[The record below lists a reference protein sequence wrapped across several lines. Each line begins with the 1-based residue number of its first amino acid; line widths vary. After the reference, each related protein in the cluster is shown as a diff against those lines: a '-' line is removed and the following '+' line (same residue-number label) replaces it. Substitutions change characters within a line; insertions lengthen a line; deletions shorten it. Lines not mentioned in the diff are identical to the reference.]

1 MTTCIRPLPERVHET
16 SAQVR
21 ARASGFESP
30 ATGDRRRVWRRV
42 HAAVTAAP
50 GGRSTVRPSSP
61 TSIPSSAPPRP
72 ASLPPAGW
80 PRRGGGPSRRSAT
93 PIRAPR
99 HRSAW
104 CRPART
110 PAPTRPATAATPRTP
125 RACPTRCSRRRRR
138 PGSRT
143 SSSRAPARSA
153 STTTTCGSR
162 RWCSRSTTSASRGR
176 CTTRRPT
183 PGYYAATLDTG
194 VHCEITV
201 GEKVAVHR
209 YTFPEARSARV
220 VLDLS
225 CGGLAIEHGRTV
237 PLRAHVESMGYGRA
251 QGTVVMEGVPLSVYL
266 EVHRPGWRQMLWY
279 DRRLIEGG
287 TRLDF
292 DSIRQ
297 TTLRPF
303 GLLFMGPGRAGQT
316 VEVRMGFSL
325 RGCEQ
330 ARENLWR
337 ECGGPEPV
345 FDVVRARHRGAL
357 GRPPR
362 PGPGRRR
369 HARPAHG
376 HGDGALPLADQA
388 VLRRR
393 REPVLADV
401 RAVRVRRLHDV
412 GHLQDPDPAAHGDR
426 PEPGR
431 GPAGVAD
438 PGLRGGG
445 QLPDRLPDGPRRGP
459 VLPAGQ
465 RARPHRAGRRA
476 LARARRPGLELG
488 AGAHGGRPAPPLR
501 RGLLRARR
509 RAPDHAHPRPGLR
522 PPLHREGRPGAGRQA
537 PGRRPGDA
545 QPAVGQRLRPGD
557 GPAARLRVLRGR
569 QVELLV
575 PAAARHARADRAGRR
590 RRRLRRDARRVL
602 RLRRGRG
609 DPARPAPRP
618 RPRWPPAT
626 RSTGSRG

>member
-1 MTTCIRPLPERVHET
+1 
-16 SAQVR
+16 
-21 ARASGFESP
+21 
-30 ATGDRRRVWRRV
+30 
-42 HAAVTAAP
+42 
-50 GGRSTVRPSSP
+50 
-61 TSIPSSAPPRP
+61 
-72 ASLPPAGW
+72 
-80 PRRGGGPSRRSAT
+80 
-93 PIRAPR
+93 
-99 HRSAW
+99 
-104 CRPART
+104 
-110 PAPTRPATAATPRTP
+110 
-125 RACPTRCSRRRRR
+125 
-138 PGSRT
+138 
-143 SSSRAPARSA
+143 
-153 STTTTCGSR
+153 
-162 RWCSRSTTSASRGR
+162 
-176 CTTRRPT
+176 
-183 PGYYAATLDTG
+183 
-194 VHCEITV
+194 
-201 GEKVAVHR
+201 
-209 YTFPEARSARV
+209 
-220 VLDLS
+220 
-225 CGGLAIEHGRTV
+225 
-237 PLRAHVESMGYGRA
+237 
-251 QGTVVMEGVPLSVYL
+251 
-266 EVHRPGWRQMLWY
+266 MLWY

-316 VEVRMGFSL
+316 RRGAHRLLAARL
-325 RGCEQ
+325 RAG
-330 ARENLWR
+330 A
-337 ECGGPEPV
+337 GEPV
-345 FDVVRARHRGAL
+345 ARVRRPRAGLRRRPGPHRGPL

-459 VLPAGQ
+459 LLPAGQ
-465 RARPHRAGRRA
+465 RARPHRARRRA

-509 RAPDHAHPRPGLR
+509 RPPDHPHARPGLR

-537 PGRRPGDA
+537 PRRRAGDA
-545 QPAVGQRLRPGD
+545 QPAVGQRLRPG
-557 GPAARLRVLRGR
+557 
-569 QVELLV
+569 
-575 PAAARHARADRAGRR
+575 
-590 RRRLRRDARRVL
+590 
-602 RLRRGRG
+602 
-609 DPARPAPRP
+609 
-618 RPRWPPAT
+618 
-626 RSTGSRG
+626 